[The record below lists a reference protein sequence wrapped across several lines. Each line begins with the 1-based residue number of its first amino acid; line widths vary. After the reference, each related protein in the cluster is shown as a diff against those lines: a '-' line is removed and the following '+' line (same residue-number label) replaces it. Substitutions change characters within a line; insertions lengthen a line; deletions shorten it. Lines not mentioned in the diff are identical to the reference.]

1 MFHSAL
7 PRHLRC
13 FALKIM
19 PIDPKPYLAY
29 RRIAAGKAE
38 RSEQAVFQRRRIHG
52 HSAS

>member
-19 PIDPKPYLAY
+19 PIDPKPIWLTDGLRSVTAQDAFVISG
-29 RRIAAGKAE
+29 RTDAE
-38 RSEQAVFQRRRIHG
+38 RS
-52 HSAS
+52 